1 MHMNNFWYRGDNGAF
16 SECRDAVYA
25 DPDAWRKG
33 YWQTFGE
40 SALYKTPEWA
50 HEEEYR
56 IVAHSGF
63 RHERPI
69 SESYNTALRIWP
81 GSCLALGPISKIS

>member
-1 MHMNNFWYRGDNGAF
+1 MHMNNFWCLGDNGSF
-16 SECRDAVYA
+16 SQCRDAIYA
-25 DPDAWRKG
+25 DPDAWRRG

-56 IVAHSGF
+56 VVVHSGF
-63 RHERPI
+63 DM
-69 SESYNTALRIWP
+69 SE
-81 GSCLALGPISKIS
+81 KINEN